1 MEPTKAKQQGNP
13 MNPKDPP
20 KTLTQPPAKKRLAT
34 VWLTGCSGCHMSFL
48 DLDEWLFE
56 LADLADIVYSPVASD
71 CKTYPTD
78 VDICLVEGGVGT
90 SDNLRLI
97 RQVRQRTRVLIAFG
111 DCAITANVPG
121 MRNNLVGIDAVLAT
135 AYGTTAQVFS
145 QLPEG
150 SEPVPK
156 LLDQVLPVHEL
167 VPVDLYLPGCPP
179 SASRIRAALEPLLH
193 DLWPELSG
201 PDLIRFG

>member
-1 MEPTKAKQQGNP
+1 METGNP

-20 KTLTQPPAKKRLAT
+20 KNLTLPPAKKRLAT

-121 MRNNLVGIDAVLAT
+121 MRNNLAGIDAVLAT
-135 AYGTTAQVFS
+135 AYGAMAQVFS
-145 QLPEG
+145 QLPEA

>member
-1 MEPTKAKQQGNP
+1 METGNP
-13 MNPKDPP
+13 MNPKDPK

-56 LADLADIVYSPVASD
+56 LAELADIVYSPVASD
-71 CKTYPTD
+71 CKTYPKA

-97 RQVRQRTRVLIAFG
+97 RQVRQHTRVLIAFG

-121 MRNNLVGIDAVLAT
+121 MRNNLGGIDAVLGS
-135 AYGTTAQVFS
+135 AYGATAQVFS
-145 QLPEG
+145 QLPEDSG
-150 SEPVPK
+150 PVPK

-193 DLWPELSG
+193 DRWPELSG
-201 PDLIRFG
+201 PELIRFG